1 MAPTVTAAT
10 KAASI
15 STAQPAT
22 TKAATAQSAAQAAA
36 AISTAQPAATA
47 GEFLVRPV
55 GQCDPVQRPV

>member
-1 MAPTVTAAT
+1 MAPTVTAA
-10 KAASI
+10 
-15 STAQPAT
+15 

-36 AISTAQPAATA
+36 AISTAKPAAQPATTA